1 MEAELEEQARRV
13 LERCQREGL
22 RLALVEA
29 CAGGVLSASLT
40 AIPGSSAVVEL
51 GLVPYS
57 NESKQELLGVPRA
70 LLEAHGAVS
79 AEVAGAMAQGV
90 LARSRADVALAETG
104 IAGPGGATPSKP
116 VGLVFLAVARRGG
129 GLTVERHVF
138 PGDRRTVRITAA
150 VRGLAFL
157 LEKLGS

>member
-1 MEAELEEQARRV
+1 
-13 LERCQREGL
+13 
-22 RLALVEA
+22 
-29 CAGGVLSASLT
+29 
-40 AIPGSSAVVEL
+40 VEL

-57 NESKQELLGVPRA
+57 NESKQELLGVPRV

-116 VGLVFLAVARRGG
+116 VGLVFLAMARRGG
-129 GLTVERHVF
+129 ELTVERHVF
-138 PGDRRTVRITAA
+138 PGDRRTVRLMTAA
-150 VRGLAFL
+150 RGLALL

>member
-1 MEAELEEQARRV
+1 MEAELEELARRV
-13 LERCQREGL
+13 LERYRREGL

-29 CAGGVLSASLT
+29 CAGGVISASLT
-40 AIPGSSAVVEL
+40 AIAGSSAVVEL

-57 NESKQELLGVPRA
+57 NESKQELLGVPSA

-90 LARSRADVALAETG
+90 LARSRAEVALAETG
-104 IAGPGGATPSKP
+104 IAGPGGATASKP
-116 VGLVFLAVARRGG
+116 VGLVFLAVARRSG

-138 PGDRRTVRITAA
+138 PGDRRTVRNAA
-150 VRGLAFL
+150 ASRGLALL
-157 LEKLGS
+157 LETLGD